1 MKRLPERGDVVWASM
16 DPAVGREQ
24 TKHRPWL
31 VLSERALH
39 RARGLVV
46 AVPLTHTD
54 RGWVTHVN
62 LTPSGDEPT
71 IAMCEHVK
79 SMSTSRIAR
88 IEPTP
93 YPSRI
98 VDQVHSVL
106 TLLTE
111 GRQQRRPREARLTAE
126 PHPRTATGSLAV
138 QCVQA
143 ETAP

>member
-24 TKHRPWL
+24 AKRRPWL

-39 RARGLVV
+39 RVRGLII

-62 LTPSGDEPT
+62 LTPFGDEPT
-71 IAMCEHVK
+71 IAMCEQVK
-79 SMSTSRIAR
+79 SISTSRITR
-88 IEPTP
+88 IDPAP
-93 YPSRI
+93 YPNHI

-106 TLLTE
+106 KLLTE
-111 GRQQRRPREARLTAE
+111 GRR
-126 PHPRTATGSLAV
+126 
-138 QCVQA
+138 
-143 ETAP
+143 